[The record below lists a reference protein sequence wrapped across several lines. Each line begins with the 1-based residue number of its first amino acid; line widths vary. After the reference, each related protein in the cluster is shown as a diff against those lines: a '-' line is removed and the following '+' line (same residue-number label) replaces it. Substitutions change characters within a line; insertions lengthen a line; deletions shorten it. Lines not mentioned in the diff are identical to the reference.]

1 MGVTE
6 ETLRIT
12 NEIVY
17 KGKNDARQLR
27 GDLKTTET
35 QSKKT
40 KISMEGL
47 AVAGASV
54 AAGFAVVGKAAK
66 VAYDTIQEGAQ
77 IQAASLTFDSLA
89 MSIGST
95 SDIMLGELQTATRG
109 TIDDMT
115 LMQSASQFAAMGL
128 ANNSEEA
135 AKLAQIG
142 STLGAAFRGD
152 AAAGMEEFALLLANQ
167 SIPRLD
173 SFGISAGAVRSRIAE
188 LTAEFPEMSRENAF
202 MQAVMEQSEMTMA
215 KLGDSTATTTE
226 NLAILGASAQNTKD
240 AFAAATAEGVNPFLL
255 SLVNLVALTDES
267 GLNEADFWDG
277 FSSGITEGLRT
288 STRSIETLTT
298 LLRVVSRLNFDSP
311 MEFWDSLNGA
321 VPRLNEVDA
330 LTQNYVGQQEALAA
344 QYGVTVEAS
353 DEFNEELEE
362 SARLIPRFGSSMN
375 DMADAHDQLVP
386 AANAATLSL
395 ENETEAVRAL
405 FAGFEKLNPTI
416 SQAFPDALAGAD
428 EATTSLSAATSD
440 LDQFIFDLG
449 VEMGA
454 TGAEM
459 ALLATA
465 TGDFTQAQI
474 DAAIKAVEFEV
485 RLQTIKDRFAVG
497 SISVYQ
503 FRDAVQDL
511 FNEINNLTD
520 KTVTVTVNTVQN
532 GQVVTQGGDGPGISE
547 YAAGTSAAPGG
558 MAMVGEFGPEMV
570 RLPRGAQVVSTNQT
584 HNESTANTFNAS
596 NRKVNQLIHT
606 FLRRASR
613 PNTVRG

>member
-17 KGKNDARQLR
+17 KGKNDARQLK

-40 KISMEGL
+40 KISREGL
-47 AVAGASV
+47 AFAGASV

-240 AFAAATAEGVNPFLL
+240 AFAAATANLCYLSVRCFLCSFIFIK
-255 SLVNLVALTDES
+255 SLVCQ
-267 GLNEADFWDG
+267 F
-277 FSSGITEGLRT
+277 
-288 STRSIETLTT
+288 
-298 LLRVVSRLNFDSP
+298 
-311 MEFWDSLNGA
+311 
-321 VPRLNEVDA
+321 
-330 LTQNYVGQQEALAA
+330 
-344 QYGVTVEAS
+344 
-353 DEFNEELEE
+353 
-362 SARLIPRFGSSMN
+362 
-375 DMADAHDQLVP
+375 
-386 AANAATLSL
+386 
-395 ENETEAVRAL
+395 
-405 FAGFEKLNPTI
+405 KL
-416 SQAFPDALAGAD
+416 
-428 EATTSLSAATSD
+428 
-440 LDQFIFDLG
+440 
-449 VEMGA
+449 
-454 TGAEM
+454 
-459 ALLATA
+459 
-465 TGDFTQAQI
+465 
-474 DAAIKAVEFEV
+474 
-485 RLQTIKDRFAVG
+485 
-497 SISVYQ
+497 
-503 FRDAVQDL
+503 
-511 FNEINNLTD
+511 
-520 KTVTVTVNTVQN
+520 
-532 GQVVTQGGDGPGISE
+532 
-547 YAAGTSAAPGG
+547 
-558 MAMVGEFGPEMV
+558 
-570 RLPRGAQVVSTNQT
+570 
-584 HNESTANTFNAS
+584 
-596 NRKVNQLIHT
+596 
-606 FLRRASR
+606 
-613 PNTVRG
+613 